1 MSRDDHDAKGI
12 AADTVQYNLP
22 HPDVD
27 SLRFNWIHNAVREC
41 SRAAEH
47 ALPKLVGCR
56 VGDGERA
63 ACRKGSGCPML
74 PGPRN
79 EPIMS

>member
-1 MSRDDHDAKGI
+1 MCSS
-12 AADTVQYNLP
+12 AATDLQML
-22 HPDVD
+22 HG
-27 SLRFNWIHNAVREC
+27 LRYFIPKSGVLGEC
-41 SRAAEH
+41 AAEQQTH
-47 ALPKLVGCR
+47 ALPKLAGCR

-74 PGPRN
+74 PGPRK

>member
-1 MSRDDHDAKGI
+1 MHVYVQMRRSRLADASQLNILDAKSSVLG
-12 AADTVQYNLP
+12 
-22 HPDVD
+22 
-27 SLRFNWIHNAVREC
+27 EC
-41 SRAAEH
+41 AAEQQYH

-74 PGPRN
+74 PGPRK